1 MRELNWPLLIILGVL
16 GLARPL
22 ARITFE
28 GTHLPPGAI
37 ALSMTGLV
45 TIMWGLGLGLA
56 RAANP
61 LLGGIITGLIYA
73 FGAIILSGILSP
85 ILNGHLDGPLAH
97 PWAIVP
103 MLLINALWG
112 GVAGALA
119 LLVRR
124 LRWGTWTLD
133 RVRS

>member
-1 MRELNWPLLIILGVL
+1 MREINWPLLIILGVL

-28 GTHLPPGAI
+28 GTHLPAAVI

-45 TIMWGLGLGLA
+45 TIMWAMGLGLA

-61 LLGGIITGLIYA
+61 LLGGIITGLVYA
-73 FGAIILSGILSP
+73 IGATILSGILSP

-97 PWAIVP
+97 PWAIMP

-112 GVAGALA
+112 GLAGALA

-124 LRWGTWTLD
+124 MRWGTWTLD